1 MFGCII
7 TLIDMR
13 RQKTQGD
20 DFPKISLGKTGLF
33 DDAVIKWRLCMLFL
47 MQILI
52 SDLKGRVQPTMT
64 SFLLF
69 ELLLDN
75 FIQYKLYNLQI
86 RDYWRGFWH
95 NEFWVKTLVQCN
107 RFPIKNQIHSCI
119 KFVLGK
125 ENIVYTSLVN
135 TTMCL
140 NLFGEPNIVRKFW
153 LKF

>member
-69 ELLLDN
+69 ELLDN
-75 FIQYKLYNLQI
+75 FIQFKLIISKLEITEQASGI
-86 RDYWRGFWH
+86 M
-95 NEFWVKTLVQCN
+95 
-107 RFPIKNQIHSCI
+107 S
-119 KFVLGK
+119 
-125 ENIVYTSLVN
+125 
-135 TTMCL
+135 
-140 NLFGEPNIVRKFW
+140 FG
-153 LKF
+153 